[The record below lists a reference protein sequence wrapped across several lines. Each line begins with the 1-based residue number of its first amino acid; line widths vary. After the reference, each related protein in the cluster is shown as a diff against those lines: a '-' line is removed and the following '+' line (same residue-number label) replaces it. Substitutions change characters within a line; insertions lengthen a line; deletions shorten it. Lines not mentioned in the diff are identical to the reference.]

1 MSAASDPASA
11 AHLVLRHA
19 ASRPEHTA
27 LVYPQSW
34 PQPRGYGR
42 LSYGALASRVAAA
55 AEDLHARGVIP
66 GDRVVVLVPMSPEL
80 YVVLLA
86 VAALGAVAVFVEPAS
101 TPREIARVVRAT
113 RPKAFVGIA
122 KAHVLRVLDRHVARV
137 PIVVLVGPPLLARA
151 AGAVALANLEK
162 AGAGAPLPPSAGG
175 PNDPALLTFSSGSTG
190 TPKGATR
197 SNAFLAAQHGAIE
210 RLVARPDGAEDV
222 HMSAFAIVLLSALCA
237 GMTAVIPRM
246 GRGGVNDVDGA
257 ALAAAIDELGV
268 NVVSGSPA
276 FLAPI
281 IDAARRR
288 RRPLSGVRRVV
299 TGGAPVPV
307 SLCEAVEGVLPG
319 GELLVVY
326 GSTEAEPIATIEAA
340 SVRAHTA
347 ESTRAGAGLCVGTP
361 DPHIELKL
369 MQPADGPLQVG
380 PGGIAALEVADG
392 EVGEVTVTG
401 DHVNKRYYRN
411 DAAERATKIVDEQG
425 RVWHR
430 TGDAAYRDIHGRL
443 WIVGRTGDIVTDGE
457 RTYHPAAVEAA
468 AQVLSFVDRAA
479 LIQSDAGEVVL
490 VVQPVPLRSAGALA
504 HRALSTPTSRKQAVR
519 AALERAGVL
528 VDRVE
533 LAPALPVDPRH
544 RAKLDYPAI
553 RRQFA

>member
-1 MSAASDPASA
+1 MSAASDPTSA

-19 ASRPEHTA
+19 QTRPQHTA
-27 LVYPQSW
+27 LVYPDA
-34 PQPRGYGR
+34 RGYGR
-42 LSYGALASRVAAA
+42 LTYGELAARVAATA
-55 AEDLHARGVIP
+55 QGLRARGVTP

-101 TPREIARVVRAT
+101 TPREIARVVRVA
-113 RPKAFVGIA
+113 RPRAFVGIA
-122 KAHVLRVLDRHVARV
+122 KAHVLRLIDRHVARV
-137 PIVVLVGPPLLARA
+137 PIVVLVGSPLLARA
-151 AGAVALANLEK
+151 AGAVSLADLEA
-162 AGAGAPLPPSAGG
+162 AGAGAPLPRAAGA
-175 PNDPALLTFSSGSTG
+175 PDDPALLTFSSGSTG

-197 SNAFLAAQHGAIE
+197 SNAFLAAQHAAIE
-210 RLVARPDGAEDV
+210 RLVARPAGAEDV
-222 HMSAFAIVLLSALCA
+222 HMSAFAIVLLSALSG
-237 GMTAVIPRM
+237 GMTAVIPRI
-246 GRGGVNDVDGA
+246 GRGGVNDVDGND
-257 ALAAAIDELGV
+257 LAAAIDQLGV

-307 SLCEAVEGVLPG
+307 SLCEAAEGALPA

-340 SVRAHTA
+340 AVRAHTA

-361 DPHIELKL
+361 DPHLELVL
-369 MQPADGPLQVG
+369 LRPTDGPLAVG
-380 PGGIAALEVADG
+380 PGGIAALQVADG

-401 DHVNKRYYRN
+401 DHVNERYYRN
-411 DAAERATKIVDEQG
+411 PEAERATKLVDESG

-443 WIVGRTGDIVTDGE
+443 WIVGRTADVVSAGD

-468 AQVLSFVDRAA
+468 AQVLPFVDRAA
-479 LIQSDAGEVVL
+479 LIQSGDGAVVL
-490 VVQPVPLRSAGALA
+490 VVQPVPLRSFGAVA
-504 HRALSTPTSRKQAVR
+504 HRALSTPASRKEAVR
-519 AALERAGVL
+519 VALERAGVI

-533 LAPALPVDPRH
+533 LTRALPVDPRH

-553 RRQFA
+553 RRQYA